1 MAIRKNTKVLIALN
15 PALLD
20 EIDAQAAK
28 HFDTRSAYVRRA
40 LFNQVKADLAS
51 PIALSK
57 PEAVEEAV
65 SDNVIGG

>member
-1 MAIRKNTKVLIALN
+1 MGRKATKVLIALN
-15 PALLD
+15 PALLE

-57 PEAVEEAV
+57 PEAIEEV
-65 SDNVIGG
+65 SNDNCIG

>member
-1 MAIRKNTKVLIALN
+1 MGRKATKVLIALN
-15 PALLD
+15 PALLE

-51 PIALSK
+51 WIALSK
-57 PEAVEEAV
+57 PEAIEEG
-65 SDNVIGG
+65 SNDNCIG

>member
-1 MAIRKNTKVLIALN
+1 MGRKATKVLIALN
-15 PALLD
+15 PALLE

-57 PEAVEEAV
+57 PEAIEEATG
-65 SDNVIGG
+65 DNVIGG